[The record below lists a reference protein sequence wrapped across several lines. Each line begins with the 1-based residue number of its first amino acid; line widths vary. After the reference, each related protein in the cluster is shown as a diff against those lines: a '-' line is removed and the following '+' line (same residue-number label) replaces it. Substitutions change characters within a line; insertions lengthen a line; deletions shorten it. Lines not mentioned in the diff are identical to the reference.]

1 MGWVF
6 KSLSVYGVR
15 VKYIHL
21 MPFLVLFADYSENAC
36 IIRMLKTYPD
46 FSDNLAVA
54 SSFFTSLKWSLL
66 AVITFIIGAAI
77 WLLTFYKMTR
87 GKVVG
92 R

>member
-1 MGWVF
+1 
-6 KSLSVYGVR
+6 
-15 VKYIHL
+15 
-21 MPFLVLFADYSENAC
+21 
-36 IIRMLKTYPD
+36 MLKTYPD
-46 FSDNLAVA
+46 FSDNLAMA